1 MKTQCSVVMRKSWG
15 LVKGSM
21 MEKLAY
27 IGLVVLFSAMLLF
40 VVVEIMNM
48 LDTSPTE
55 DERCRGGHDF

>member
-1 MKTQCSVVMRKSWG
+1 MG
-15 LVKGSM
+15 
-21 MEKLAY
+21 ELAY

-40 VVVEIMNM
+40 VVVEVMNM